1 MLLEEVA
8 IAIGIIKTIID
19 IWDRIGNRK
28 ETIQEAKK
36 VAQLV
41 EEHAASQN
49 VRDVVQ
55 SLHIEANKH
64 LPSPEAAQ
72 LIADVEY
79 RWVLEPLRIH
89 LETNRGWDTLL
100 KPEFPLVMQKVFG
113 MMPAVQTIV
122 GFVSGPRM
130 AQEVDLELKRWKD
143 WLSSRSRKGV
153 TGILIYVYD
162 NLSGVSPKHVLEKK
176 GAGLLDL
183 STMKLEL
190 HKTAMQKRMANT
202 LGLPPTPLD
211 IDFQDGLEKLHDY
224 HLQIS
229 GYFQIE
235 TDKSRR
241 ETHICQPFADNE

>member
-1 MLLEEVA
+1 MCKPGVGVRL
-8 IAIGIIKTIID
+8 GHIKDFDEIKID
-19 IWDRIGNRK
+19 RLG
-28 ETIQEAKK
+28 
-36 VAQLV
+36 
-41 EEHAASQN
+41 
-49 VRDVVQ
+49 VR
-55 SLHIEANKH
+55 
-64 LPSPEAAQ
+64 
-72 LIADVEY
+72 
-79 RWVLEPLRIH
+79 
-89 LETNRGWDTLL
+89 
-100 KPEFPLVMQKVFG
+100 
-113 MMPAVQTIV
+113 
-122 GFVSGPRM
+122 GFVQKKQHHSIATG
-130 AQEVDLELKRWKD
+130 QEVDLELKRWKD